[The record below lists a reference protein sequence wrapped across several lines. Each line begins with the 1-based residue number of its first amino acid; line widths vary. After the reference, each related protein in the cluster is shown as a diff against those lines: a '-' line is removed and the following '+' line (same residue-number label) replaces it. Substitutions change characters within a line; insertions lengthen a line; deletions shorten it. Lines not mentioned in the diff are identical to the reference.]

1 MVSLTNCDQ
10 SIQWMVGDW
19 KGAADHMASHSVEF
33 WPQGGVCV
41 SFIWFWHYFS
51 TIYKYWLNV
60 IQIEGIH
67 LRAHQRVCVF
77 FPLYSVFWMALV
89 CCFECTHR
97 TQQPVIVLLLT
108 IYWKHV
114 RSFTWTNIKY
124 SLQFSW
130 KPCKRFYVYEE
141 EETEKGRL
149 VCVWR
154 KMRTNAAL

>member
-1 MVSLTNCDQ
+1 MNGWWL
-10 SIQWMVGDW
+10 
-19 KGAADHMASHSVEF
+19 KGSSWSHGQ
-33 WPQGGVCV
+33 P
-41 SFIWFWHYFS
+41 FS
-51 TIYKYWLNV
+51 RILATRRCMYVFYLILALFFNV
-60 IQIEGIH
+60 IQI
-67 LRAHQRVCVF
+67 LVQRYSDWGHSFESTSESVCVF

-97 TQQPVIVLLLT
+97 TQQSVIVLLLT

-141 EETEKGRL
+141 EETEKRKGRL
-149 VCVWR
+149 LCVWR